1 MQTQKIQKY
10 DEEIIMSNFNKSDY
24 AANKYSDSIVYKS
37 VTGAYELTEEQFLR
51 ENPSE
56 TPQTYRRWKIW
67 SNHNYLKMLRKD
79 IEERKHTVPWNE
91 LEDTLLVCAAISE
104 DESFKEVE
112 RQNNPTPTIKEA
124 YDILN
129 SCLTEIQ
136 KRRFLLFILERKNER
151 EIALLEGVN
160 QSSVSR
166 SLIAAQK
173 RINRYV
179 SKNFEELCIEYPDFR
194 Y

>member
-10 DEEIIMSNFNKSDY
+10 DEEIIMSNFDKSDY

-67 SNHNYLKMLRKD
+67 SNHNYLEMLRKD

-104 DESFKEVE
+104 DEPFKEVE

-124 YDILN
+124 YGILN

>member
-10 DEEIIMSNFNKSDY
+10 EEIIMSNFNKSDY

-67 SNHNYLKMLRKD
+67 SNHNYLEMLRKD

-166 SLIAAQK
+166 SLIVAQK

>member
-1 MQTQKIQKY
+1 
-10 DEEIIMSNFNKSDY
+10 MSNFNKSDY

-67 SNHNYLKMLRKD
+67 SNHNYLDMLRKD

-104 DESFKEVE
+104 DEAFKEVE

-179 SKNFEELCIEYPDFR
+179 SKNFEELCIERPDFR

>member
-1 MQTQKIQKY
+1 
-10 DEEIIMSNFNKSDY
+10 MSNFNKTDY

-56 TPQTYRRWKIW
+56 TPQTYQQWKIW
-67 SNHNYLKMLRKD
+67 SNHNYLEMLRKD
-79 IEERKHTVPWNE
+79 IEERKHTVSWNE

-104 DESFKEVE
+104 DEAFKEVE
-112 RQNNPTPTIKEA
+112 RQNDPIPTLEDA

-136 KRRFLLFILERKNER
+136 KRRFLLLVIERKNER
-151 EIALLEGVN
+151 EIALIEGVN
-160 QSSVSR
+160 QSSISR

-173 RINRYV
+173 RIKQYI
-179 SKNFEELCIEYPDFR
+179 SKKFEELCIERPDFR

>member
-67 SNHNYLKMLRKD
+67 SNHNYLEMLRKD
-79 IEERKHTVPWNE
+79 IEERKHTVPWDE

-104 DESFKEVE
+104 DEAFKEVE

-179 SKNFEELCIEYPDFR
+179 SKNFEELCIERPDFR

>member
-10 DEEIIMSNFNKSDY
+10 EEIIMSNFNKSDY

-56 TPQTYRRWKIW
+56 TPQAYQRWKIW
-67 SNHNYLKMLRKD
+67 SNHNYLDMLRKD

-104 DESFKEVE
+104 DEAFKEVE
-112 RQNNPTPTIKEA
+112 RQNDPTPTLKEA
-124 YDILN
+124 YGILN

-179 SKNFEELCIEYPDFR
+179 SKNFEELCIERPDFR

>member
-10 DEEIIMSNFNKSDY
+10 EEIIMSNFNKSDY

-56 TPQTYRRWKIW
+56 TPQAYQRWKIW
-67 SNHNYLKMLRKD
+67 SNHNYLDMLRKD
-79 IEERKHTVPWNE
+79 IEERKHTVPWDE

-104 DESFKEVE
+104 DEAFKEVE
-112 RQNNPTPTIKEA
+112 RQNDPTPTLKEA
-124 YDILN
+124 YGILN

-166 SLIAAQK
+166 SLIVAQK

>member
-1 MQTQKIQKY
+1 
-10 DEEIIMSNFNKSDY
+10 MSNFNKSDY

-67 SNHNYLKMLRKD
+67 SNHNYLEMLRKD
-79 IEERKHTVPWNE
+79 IEERKHTVPWDE

-166 SLIAAQK
+166 SLIVAQK

>member
-10 DEEIIMSNFNKSDY
+10 EEIIMSNFNKSDY

-56 TPQTYRRWKIW
+56 TPQAYQRWKIW
-67 SNHNYLKMLRKD
+67 SNHNYLDMLRKD

-104 DESFKEVE
+104 DEAFKEVE

>member
-10 DEEIIMSNFNKSDY
+10 EEIIMSNFNKSDY

-56 TPQTYRRWKIW
+56 TPQAYQRWKIW
-67 SNHNYLKMLRKD
+67 SNHNYLDMLRKD
-79 IEERKHTVPWNE
+79 IEERKHTVPWDE

-104 DESFKEVE
+104 DEAFKEVE
-112 RQNNPTPTIKEA
+112 RQNDPTPTLKEA
-124 YDILN
+124 YGILN

-179 SKNFEELCIEYPDFR
+179 SKNFEELCIERPDFR

>member
-1 MQTQKIQKY
+1 M
-10 DEEIIMSNFNKSDY
+10 
-24 AANKYSDSIVYKS
+24 
-37 VTGAYELTEEQFLR
+37 
-51 ENPSE
+51 
-56 TPQTYRRWKIW
+56 
-67 SNHNYLKMLRKD
+67 
-79 IEERKHTVPWNE
+79 
-91 LEDTLLVCAAISE
+91 
-104 DESFKEVE
+104 E